1 VDPTAEEIQDWKE
14 QVRLNMLVHEYAQ
27 DKLKGP
33 ILATDRDTDDRL
45 NDTVKKHYVR
55 LAKESEKL
63 SKLFSRLLQGRKVVL
78 LERQKTSPPRAAVMV
93 ARRTL
98 ASRPSDPV
106 AGDVVE
112 HPGGYL
118 MTKR

>member
-106 AGDVVE
+106 ADDGVE